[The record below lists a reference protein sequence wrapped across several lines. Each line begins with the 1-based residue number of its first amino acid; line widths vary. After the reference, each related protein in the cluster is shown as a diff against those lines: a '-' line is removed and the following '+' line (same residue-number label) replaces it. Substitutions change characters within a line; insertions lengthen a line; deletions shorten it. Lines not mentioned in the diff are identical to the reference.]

1 MRPVYELRRVRK
13 RYGDVEALRGID
25 LRIEAGE
32 RVAFAGPSGAGKTT
46 LLRVLNGLVMP
57 DAGFVRAFGREMT
70 GLRREELRGLQAR
83 IGTVHQQFHL
93 VDALRVVHNVNAG
106 HLGRWSLLRAA
117 ISLLRPR
124 EVARAAD
131 VLERLGI
138 GDKLYERTDRLS
150 GGEQQRVA
158 LARTLVQDPDVI
170 LADEPI
176 SSLDIENSRR
186 VLDLLRERSRERGT
200 TLVASMHDIRFAVSH
215 FDRIVGVRQG
225 RVLFDRP
232 SGDVTREL
240 TTRLYSVER
249 VATSPPPRTTPGISP
264 AASGS

>member
-1 MRPVYELRRVRK
+1 M
-13 RYGDVEALRGID
+13 
-25 LRIEAGE
+25 
-32 RVAFAGPSGAGKTT
+32 
-46 LLRVLNGLVMP
+46 
-57 DAGFVRAFGREMT
+57 
-70 GLRREELRGLQAR
+70 
-83 IGTVHQQFHL
+83 
-93 VDALRVVHNVNAG
+93 DALRVVHNVNAG

-117 ISLLRPR
+117 VSLLRPR

-176 SSLDIENSRR
+176 SSLDVENSRR

-225 RVLFDRP
+225 RVFFDRP
-232 SGDVTREL
+232 SGEVTREL